1 MLKQTEL
8 TGRELTEYPMDIKQL
23 SQVSRWS
30 IIVTLMIMVMT
41 AGSVQ
46 GQDVANGQAT
56 ANVLAVLSVT
66 ASQALQFGNVY
77 QGVAKTQDE
86 TDDALSGIF
95 DIVGAGSAGI
105 SIFLTLP
112 QYMALADGSDRMTI
126 AFGTTDAT
134 VDTMNLTPSTVV
146 AANGWVDTDPNNL
159 PGVLVVGQ
167 GGQTNV
173 YLGGKVIP
181 SVDQSAGA
189 YTGDIICIV
198 AYNGT

>member
-1 MLKQTEL
+1 
-8 TGRELTEYPMDIKQL
+8 MDIKQL
-23 SQVSRWS
+23 SQIYRWS
-30 IIVTLMIMVMT
+30 VIVTFLVLVVA
-41 AGSVQ
+41 AGSVR

-56 ANVLAVLSVT
+56 ANVLAALSVT
-66 ASQALQFGNVY
+66 ATQALQFGNVY
-77 QGVAKTQDE
+77 QGVAKSQDE

-95 DIVGAGSAGI
+95 DIVGAASAGI
-105 SIFLTLP
+105 SIYLTLP

-134 VDTMNLTPSTVV
+134 VDTMNVTPSTVV
-146 AANGWVDTDPNNL
+146 ATDGWVDTDPNNL

-167 GGQTNV
+167 AGQTNL

-181 SVDQSAGA
+181 AVDQAAGG
-189 YTGDIICIV
+189 YTGDIICNV

>member
-1 MLKQTEL
+1 
-8 TGRELTEYPMDIKQL
+8 MDIKQL
-23 SQVSRWS
+23 SQGSRWS
-30 IIVTLMIMVMT
+30 IIMSLALLVMA

-56 ANVLAVLSVT
+56 ANVLAALSVT
-66 ASQALQFGNVY
+66 ASQALQFGSVY
-77 QGVAKTQDE
+77 QGVAKTQDQ
-86 TDDALSGIF
+86 TNDALSGIF

-134 VDTMNLTPSTVV
+134 VDTMNVTPSTVV
-146 AANGWVDTDPNNL
+146 AANGWVDVDPNNL
-159 PGVLVVGQ
+159 PGALVVGQ
-167 GGQTNV
+167 AGQTNV

-189 YTGDIICIV
+189 YSGDIICNV
-198 AYNGT
+198 AYDGT